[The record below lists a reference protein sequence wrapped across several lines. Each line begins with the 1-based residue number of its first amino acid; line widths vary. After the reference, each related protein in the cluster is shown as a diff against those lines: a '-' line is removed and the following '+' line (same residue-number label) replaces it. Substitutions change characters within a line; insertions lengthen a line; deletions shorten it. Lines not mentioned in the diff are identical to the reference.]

1 VFRAG
6 WRIDRRALNPSEDPM
21 KMKFVISLL
30 LAAAFAVGC
39 SKKNPQTTPTGTG
52 TETGTET
59 KKDGDAMGGD
69 EYGAAGGTRPA
80 GTPQE
85 GSDADNAPK

>member
-1 VFRAG
+1 
-6 WRIDRRALNPSEDPM
+6 M
-21 KMKFVISLL
+21 KKMFVVSLV

-52 TETGTET
+52 TGTPGEV
-59 KKDGDAMGGD
+59 KKEGDPMGGD

>member
-1 VFRAG
+1 
-6 WRIDRRALNPSEDPM
+6 M
-21 KMKFVISLL
+21 KKMFAISLL
-30 LAAAFAVGC
+30 LAAFAVGC

-52 TETGTET
+52 TGTET

-69 EYGAAGGTRPA
+69 EYGAAGGTRPE
-80 GTPQE
+80 GTKQE